1 MAPIRS
7 QQEDASTS
15 NQGRIK
21 SRKHHRKKPEDA
33 PLGVSKIKSAL
44 RQTRRLLAK
53 EGITADIRVETER
66 KLKALE
72 TDLVAAEKANKER
85 ALATRY
91 HKVKF
96 FDRQKLLRKIKQTK
110 SRLEEDGV
118 SSKARRA
125 RVAELFELRVDLN
138 YVLNYPS
145 MEKYISLFPPVAPQT
160 EGAATPIHSVGTS
173 NATDEKREALREWV
187 RVQMRA
193 GEMADEPETLE
204 RKQRPAQQGPAEP
217 WQSVIGKKTQTKGK
231 GKAKQDLE
239 VLDDFFE
246 GDDSDTNEGVEAE
259 EEEEEREDVVLSV
272 PAEVRTKRGRDK
284 STAQL
289 HKDSETAHSRKAKHK
304 RHRGQAPSPTP
315 IVQDRLSGDDQS
327 E

>member
-1 MAPIRS
+1 
-7 QQEDASTS
+7 
-15 NQGRIK
+15 
-21 SRKHHRKKPEDA
+21 
-33 PLGVSKIKSAL
+33 
-44 RQTRRLLAK
+44 
-53 EGITADIRVETER
+53 
-66 KLKALE
+66 
-72 TDLVAAEKANKER
+72 
-85 ALATRY
+85 
-91 HKVKF
+91 
-96 FDRQKLLRKIKQTK
+96 
-110 SRLEEDGV
+110 
-118 SSKARRA
+118 
-125 RVAELFELRVDLN
+125 VAELFELRVDLN

-145 MEKYISLFPPVAPQT
+145 MEKYISLFPPVARQT
-160 EGAATPIHSVGTS
+160 EGAPTPIHSVGTS

-272 PAEVRTKRGRDK
+272 PAEVRTKRGRTSPLLS
-284 STAQL
+284 STR
-289 HKDSETAHSRKAKHK
+289 TPK
-304 RHRGQAPSPTP
+304 RP
-315 IVQDRLSGDDQS
+315 IQERLSTSGTEDRLHRPRRSSRIGS
-327 E
+327 LVMIKASKVSIR